1 MKIINYENY
10 DVIIISSD
18 IGTQNN
24 NIAMSLKNNFIND
37 SDKER
42 TKYQTF
48 RFGKNEQSNSR

>member
-18 IGTQNN
+18 MGTQNN

>member
-18 IGTQNN
+18 MGTQNN

-48 RFGKNEQSNSR
+48 RFGENEQSNSR

>member
-18 IGTQNN
+18 MGRQNN